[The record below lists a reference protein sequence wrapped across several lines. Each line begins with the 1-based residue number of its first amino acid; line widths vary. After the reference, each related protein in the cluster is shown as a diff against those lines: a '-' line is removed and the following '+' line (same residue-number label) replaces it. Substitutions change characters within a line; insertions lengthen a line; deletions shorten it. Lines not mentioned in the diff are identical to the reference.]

1 MFRWNIIPDL
11 TLMLLEGG
19 NSFVEIYKNK
29 QIKTRTNKNIRLKL
43 KVSVNS
49 QTCVGAKDQSMSNLP
64 LDSS

>member
-1 MFRWNIIPDL
+1 
-11 TLMLLEGG
+11 MLLEGG

-29 QIKTRTNKNIRLKL
+29 QTKTRTNKNKTLKL

-49 QTCVGAKDQSMSNLP
+49 QTCAGAKDQSMSNLP